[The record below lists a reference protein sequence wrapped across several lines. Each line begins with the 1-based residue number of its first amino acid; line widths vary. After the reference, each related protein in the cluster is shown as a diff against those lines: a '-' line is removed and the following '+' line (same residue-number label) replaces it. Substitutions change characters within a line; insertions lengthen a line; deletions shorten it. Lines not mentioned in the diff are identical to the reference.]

1 MLTYP
6 PSLLN
11 LCGSDAEVAWR
22 LCHGLDLRIEASQR
36 LDGSIQGTLDRVSPW
51 ILNEIGAGGL
61 GLLIHDQ
68 SDPWTDDITPDL
80 STAATFFVGHDRN
93 LLQKYLQEFQSQSSQ
108 TTQAKEGEHSS
119 QETEEDSSFK
129 KPCIIGIPLRVDH
142 EIIGI
147 LAASFHELPQSPGA
161 IFCWRWLAKN
171 STIYSM
177 SFAALVCAMPRF

>member
-80 STAATFFVGHDRN
+80 STAATFFVGHD
-93 LLQKYLQEFQSQSSQ
+93 
-108 TTQAKEGEHSS
+108 
-119 QETEEDSSFK
+119 
-129 KPCIIGIPLRVDH
+129 P
-142 EIIGI
+142 
-147 LAASFHELPQSPGA
+147 
-161 IFCWRWLAKN
+161 IFCKNIFKNFNPNPPKLPKPKKVSIQVRKQRKIQASKSLA
-171 STIYSM
+171 S
-177 SFAALVCAMPRF
+177 